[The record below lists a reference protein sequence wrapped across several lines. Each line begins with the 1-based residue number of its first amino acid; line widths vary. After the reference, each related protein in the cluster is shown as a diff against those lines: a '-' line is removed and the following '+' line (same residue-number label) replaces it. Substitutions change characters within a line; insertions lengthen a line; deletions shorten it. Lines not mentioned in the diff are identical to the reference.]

1 MKDKIDIVIEEV
13 SNITKIKQVKLL
25 SKDRHREYIDAR
37 RLTYSLLRK
46 LFKMPYV
53 YIANYFNK
61 NHGSVLNA
69 VGMHPH
75 LLKYDELYN
84 ERFHLLYDKLSEKY
98 EKEIVTELNKK

>member
-61 NHGSVLNA
+61 NHGSVMNA

-75 LLKYDELYN
+75 LLIYDKVYK

-98 EKEIVTELNKK
+98 EKELVTQINEE